1 MVYSMVRGPGTVGLD
16 ASLPADEVTYTALE
30 ALEYYGVY
38 AISRTYDPTYIPPPA
53 EPVVVEGTSAE
64 ASAEKNAARGVVSTP
79 SQRDSLDNFLGALD
93 EMAALSPLAE
103 LTNRRVT
110 AAQKSKQKRRSSL
123 CYRRSIVKKLSDKD
137 FGEDFGDES
146 SENVNPQMIPEL
158 PEDTIKSRRISMGVY
173 GMFTKL

>member
-38 AISRTYDPTYIPPPA
+38 AISRTYDPTYTPPPA
-53 EPVVVEGTSAE
+53 EPVEDGSVNG
-64 ASAEKNAARGVVSTP
+64 NATRGVMSTP
-79 SQRDSLDNFLGALD
+79 GGRDSIDNFLGALD

-123 CYRRSIVKKLSDKD
+123 CYRRSIVKKLSGKD
-137 FGEDFGDES
+137 FGEDFGEES